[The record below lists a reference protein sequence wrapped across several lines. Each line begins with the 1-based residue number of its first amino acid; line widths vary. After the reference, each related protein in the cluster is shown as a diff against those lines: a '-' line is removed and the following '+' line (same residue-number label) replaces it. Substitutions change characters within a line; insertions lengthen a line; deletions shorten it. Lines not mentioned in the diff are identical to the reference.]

1 VTDANEASTSSL
13 LHRRVGRSLF
23 AVIFQSRRILG
34 FKYPSLEVYFGN
46 VWKACCSQMD
56 GFKLCGLV
64 VLLPCATGHAHALQP
79 LGPNKHV
86 FVSTLATRK
95 DGWSMTH
102 SIQAIFVIH
111 MLEASLKP

>member
-1 VTDANEASTSSL
+1 VTDANEARTSSL

-23 AVIFQSRRILG
+23 AGIIQSGRILG